1 MLASN
6 LSVQLK
12 NGAFDTALSRVYS
25 NIPAARTR
33 CAEVAAGFSRQ
44 FGEQEIFLFSAPG
57 RTEVGGNHTDHNH
70 GAVLAAAVELD
81 MLCAA
86 SPTEDGTVELHSEGF
101 GGISINIADLSRREE
116 ELETSAALIRGVAAG
131 MQQKGYRVGGFRAYM
146 VSDVLRGSGLSSSA
160 AFEVLLCCIQSHL
173 YNEGRLSPVEAA
185 IISRY
190 AENEYFGKPCGLM
203 DQMACA
209 VGGFVKMDFL
219 DPLSPVVEPIPVATT
234 GYALCITDTHGN
246 HEGLTAEYG
255 AVTVEMRAV
264 ARSLGGEVLRDVTE
278 AALYE
283 NAARIRKDCGDR
295 AFLRAAHFFRDHA
308 RVQAQADALK
318 NGEVER
324 FLKLVRESGQSS
336 FMYLQNVYLAADAQ
350 HQPVAAALCLS
361 ERLLGGRGATRV
373 HGGGFAGTIQAWVP
387 ENLLEVY
394 RSGMDA
400 VFGEGSCAV
409 PGIRA
414 VGMARVV

>member
-1 MLASN
+1 MLAAR
-6 LSVQLK
+6 LAEQIIK
-12 NGAFDTALSRVYS
+12 GAFDSELSRVYGD
-25 NIPAARTR
+25 IPAARSR
-33 CAEVAAGFSRQ
+33 CANVVAGYLER
-44 FGEQEIFLFSAPG
+44 FGGHDVSLFSAPG

-86 SPTEDGTVELHSEGF
+86 SPTEDGTVELYSEGF
-101 GGISINIADLSRREE
+101 GGIQINISDLAMRQEE
-116 ELETSAALIRGVAAG
+116 KETSAALIRGVANG
-131 MQQKGYRVGGFRAYM
+131 MQQRGYRVGGFRAYM

-173 YNEGRLSPVEAA
+173 YNEGRLEPVEAA

-190 AENEYFGKPCGLM
+190 AENEYFKKPCGLM

-209 VGGFVKMDFL
+209 VGGFVRMDFL
-219 DPLSPVVEPIPVATT
+219 DPLSPVVEPIPVATQ

-246 HEGLTAEYG
+246 HEGLTGEYG

-264 ARSLGGEVLRDVTE
+264 ARELGGEVLRDVTE
-278 AALYE
+278 EALYE
-283 NAARIRKDCGDR
+283 NAARIRKACGDR

-308 RVQAQADALK
+308 RVEQQANALK
-318 NGEVER
+318 AGEVER
-324 FLKLVRESGQSS
+324 FMSLVRESGQSS
-336 FMYLQNVYLAADAQ
+336 FMYLQNVYLAANPLQ
-350 HQPVAAALCLS
+350 EPVAAALCLS
-361 ERLLGGRGATRV
+361 EHLLKGRGAFRV

-387 ENLLEVY
+387 LELLEEY
-394 RSGMDA
+394 RAGMDT

-414 VGMARVV
+414 IGMARVL

>member
-1 MLASN
+1 MLASR
-6 LSVQLK
+6 LAEQIT
-12 NGAFDTALSRVYS
+12 NGALDTELSRIYS
-25 NIPAARTR
+25 DIPTARTR
-33 CAEVAAGFSRQ
+33 CASIAAGYSKR
-44 FGEQEIFLFSAPG
+44 FGEQDIFLFSAPG

-86 SPTEDGTVELHSEGF
+86 SPAEDGAVELYSEGF
-101 GGISINIADLSRREE
+101 GCIQINISDLGIRQEE
-116 ELETSAALIRGVAAG
+116 KETSAALIRGVANG
-131 MQQKGYRVGGFRAYM
+131 MRGKGYRVGGFRAYM

-185 IISRY
+185 ILSRY

-209 VGGFVKMDFL
+209 VGGFVRMDFM
-219 DPLSPVVEPIPVATT
+219 DPLSPVVEPIPVATQ

-246 HEGLTAEYG
+246 HEGLTGEYG

-264 ARSLGGEVLRDVTE
+264 ARELGGEVLRDVTE
-278 AALYE
+278 QALYE
-283 NAARIRKDCGDR
+283 NAARIRKECGDR

-308 RVQAQADALK
+308 RVEQQANALK
-318 NGEVER
+318 DGNVER
-324 FLKLVRESGQSS
+324 FMALARESGQSS
-336 FMYLQNVYLAADAQ
+336 FMYLQNVYLAANPQ
-350 HQPVAAALCLS
+350 QEPVAAALCLS
-361 ERLLGGRGATRV
+361 DHLLQGRGAFRV

-387 ENLLEVY
+387 LDLLEVY
-394 RSGMDA
+394 RAGMDA
-400 VFGEGSCAV
+400 AFGVGSCAV

-414 VGMARVV
+414 VGMARVL

>member
-6 LSVQLK
+6 LSEQLK

-25 NIPAARTR
+25 NLPAARTR
-33 CAEVAAGFSRQ
+33 CAAVAAGFSRQ

-86 SPTEDGTVELHSEGF
+86 SPTEDGTVELYSEGF
-101 GGISINIADLSRREE
+101 GGIQLNISDLAVKQE

-131 MQQKGYRVGGFRAYM
+131 MRQKGYRVGGFRAYM
-146 VSDVLRGSGLSSSA
+146 MSDVLRGSGLSSSA

-246 HEGLTAEYG
+246 HEGLTGEYG

-264 ARSLGGEVLRDVTE
+264 ARCLGGEVLRDVTE
-278 AALYE
+278 EALYE

-324 FLKLVRESGQSS
+324 FLTLVRESGQSS

-387 ENLLEVY
+387 ENRLEGY
-394 RSGMDA
+394 RTGMDA

-414 VGMARVV
+414 VGMARIL

>member
-1 MLASN
+1 MLASR
-6 LSVQLK
+6 LAEQIT
-12 NGAFDTALSRVYS
+12 NGAFDTELARVYS
-25 NIPAARTR
+25 DIPTARAR
-33 CAEVAAGFSRQ
+33 CANIAAGYCKL
-44 FGEQEIFLFSAPG
+44 FGEQDVFLFSAPG

-86 SPTEDGTVELHSEGF
+86 APTEDGSVELYSEGF
-101 GGISINIADLSRREE
+101 GCIQVNISDLSMKQQEK
-116 ELETSAALIRGVAAG
+116 ETSAALIRGVANG
-131 MQQKGYRVGGFRAYM
+131 MREKGYRVGGFKAYM

-209 VGGFVKMDFL
+209 VGGFVRMDFK
-219 DPLSPVVEPIPVATT
+219 DPLSPVVEPIPVATQ

-246 HEGLTAEYG
+246 HEGLTGEYG

-264 ARSLGGEVLRDVTE
+264 ARILGREVLRDVTE
-278 AALYE
+278 EALYE
-283 NAARIRKDCGDR
+283 NAAKIRKECGDR

-308 RVQAQADALK
+308 RVEQQANALK
-318 NGEVER
+318 NGNVER
-324 FLKLVRESGQSS
+324 FMALVRESGQSS
-336 FMYLQNVYLAADAQ
+336 FMYLQNVYLAENPQ
-350 HQPVAAALCLS
+350 QEPVAAALCLS
-361 ERLLGGRGATRV
+361 EHLLQGRGAFRV
-373 HGGGFAGTIQAWVP
+373 HGGGFAGTIQAWLP
-387 ENLLEVY
+387 LDLLEAY
-394 RSGMDA
+394 RAGMDA
-400 VFGEGSCAV
+400 AFGEGSCAV
-409 PGIRA
+409 SGIRA
-414 VGMARVV
+414 VGMARVL

>member
-1 MLASN
+1 MLASK
-6 LSVQLK
+6 LTEQLK
-12 NGAFDTALSRVYS
+12 NGAFDAALSRVYS
-25 NIPAARTR
+25 NIPAARAR
-33 CAEVAAGFSRQ
+33 CAEVAAGFYRQ
-44 FGEQEIFLFSAPG
+44 FGEQEISLFSAPG

-86 SPTEDGTVELHSEGF
+86 SPTDDGTVELYSEGF
-101 GGISINIADLSRREE
+101 GGIQIKISDLAVKQE

-160 AFEVLLCCIQSHL
+160 AFEVLLCCIQGHL

-264 ARSLGGEVLRDVTE
+264 AQCLGGEVLRDVTE
-278 AALYE
+278 EALYE

-318 NGEVER
+318 NGEAER
-324 FLKLVRESGQSS
+324 FLMLVRESGQSS

-361 ERLLGGRGATRV
+361 ERLLNGRGATRV

-387 ENLLEVY
+387 EDLLEVY

-400 VFGEGSCAV
+400 VFGEGSCAA

>member
-1 MLASN
+1 MFASKMTEQ
-6 LSVQLK
+6 LVQC
-12 NGAFDTALSRVYS
+12 GFDSALSRIYQD
-25 NIPAARTR
+25 IPAARKR
-33 CAEVAAGFSRQ
+33 CAQVASGYLNR
-44 FGEQEIFLFSAPG
+44 FGAHDVSLFSAPG

-86 SPTEDGTVELHSEGF
+86 SPTEDGSVELYSEGF
-101 GGISINIADLSRREE
+101 GGISINIADLSIKQEE
-116 ELETSAALIRGVAAG
+116 KETSAALIRGVANG
-131 MQQKGYRVGGFRAYM
+131 MQQRGYRVGGFRAYM

-173 YNEGRLSPVEAA
+173 YNEGRLAPVEAA

-209 VGGFVKMDFL
+209 VGGFVRMDFL
-219 DPLSPVVEPIPVATT
+219 DPLSPVVEPIPVSTQ

-246 HEGLTAEYG
+246 HEGLTGEYG

-264 ARSLGGEVLRDVTE
+264 ARTLGGEVLRDVTE
-278 AALYE
+278 EALYE
-283 NAARIRKDCGDR
+283 NAARIREACGDR

-308 RVQAQADALK
+308 RVEQQADALK
-318 NGEVER
+318 AGDVER
-324 FLKLVRESGQSS
+324 FLALVRQSGQSS
-336 FMYLQNVYLAADAQ
+336 FMYLQNVYLAANPQ
-350 HQPVAAALCLS
+350 QEPVAAALCLS
-361 ERLLGGRGATRV
+361 EHLLKDRGATRV

-387 ENLLEVY
+387 LDLLEEY

-414 VGMARVV
+414 AGMARVL

>member
-1 MLASN
+1 MLASK
-6 LSVQLK
+6 LAEQIKTS
-12 NGAFDTALSRVYS
+12 AFDSALSRVYS
-25 NIPAARTR
+25 DIPAARTR
-33 CAEVAAGFSRQ
+33 CVQVAAGYAKH
-44 FGEQEIFLFSAPG
+44 FGEHEISLFSAPG

-86 SPTEDGTVELHSEGF
+86 SPTEDGTVELYSEGF
-101 GGISINIADLSRREE
+101 GGIRIDISDLAVKREE
-116 ELETSAALIRGVAAG
+116 KETSAALIRGTAAG
-131 MQQKGYRVGGFRAYM
+131 MRQRGYHVGGFRAYM

-173 YNEGRLSPVEAA
+173 YNEGRLEPVEAA

-209 VGGFVKMDFL
+209 VGGFVRMDFL
-219 DPLSPVVEPIPVATT
+219 DPLSPVVEPIPVATQ

-264 ARSLGGEVLRDVTE
+264 ARALGGEVLRDVTE
-278 AALYE
+278 EALYG
-283 NAARIRKDCGDR
+283 NAAKIRKACGDR

-308 RVQAQADALK
+308 RVEQQANALK
-318 NGEVER
+318 DGDVER
-324 FLKLVRESGQSS
+324 FLVLVRESGQSS
-336 FMYLQNVYLAADAQ
+336 FMYLQNVYLAANPQ
-350 HQPVAAALCLS
+350 QEPVAAALCFS
-361 ERLLGGRGATRV
+361 EHLLKNRGAFRV

-387 ENLLEVY
+387 LDLLEEY

-400 VFGEGSCAV
+400 AFGEGSCAV

-414 VGMARVV
+414 AGMARVL